1 MSKNLRK
8 MEKQGLSHVFRKLG
22 ESDFHKTFTSLDYKF
37 SLVQNKLANVQPK
50 EVYGVFDNDSDYLLA
65 VDALIAST
73 YETEHR
79 NDVLFTKVLP
89 KIKYTNNFLDIGVG
103 NGDLT
108 KFFGQYFSKISVLD
122 PSKDAL
128 SNVPN
133 FLGSNNASVI
143 KINDYILNYPSTIFN
158 EKYDFILLSHVLY
171 YIPDTERLGLI
182 KNLYNLLSDHGS
194 LVTIYNSGGERYTLC
209 KNFNPNF
216 SDFNNFSSEIMSNFN
231 SSVYEIEEF
240 LATDSIENMMHIM
253 GVSLN
258 DAGAT
263 APREELHSYLE
274 KYNLYEENK
283 FQVSMVQ
290 NIIILDNHEY

>member
-1 MSKNLRK
+1 MSNKLRK
-8 MEKQGLSHVFRKLG
+8 MEKQGLSRVFTKLG
-22 ESDFHKTFTSLDYKF
+22 ANDFHKTFTPLEHKF
-37 SLVQNKLANVQPK
+37 SLVQNKLENVQPK
-50 EVYGVFDNDSDYLLA
+50 KVYGIFDNDSDYLLA

-79 NDVLFTKVLP
+79 NHVLFTKVLP
-89 KIKYTNNFLDIGVG
+89 KIKYTNHFLDIGVG

-108 KFFGQYFSKISVLD
+108 KFFGQHFSKISVLD
-122 PSKDAL
+122 PSEDAL

-143 KINDYILNYPSTIFN
+143 KIKDSVLNYPPEIFN

-182 KNLYNLLSDHGS
+182 KKLYSLLSDHGS
-194 LVTIYNSGGERYTLC
+194 LVAIYNSGGERHSLC

-216 SDFNNFSSEIMSNFN
+216 NDFSPFSGEIMSNFN
-231 SSVYEIEEF
+231 SSIYEIEEF
-240 LATDSIENMMHIM
+240 LTTSSLENMMHIM

-263 APREELHSYLE
+263 ASRDELSLYLTAH
-274 KYNLYEENK
+274 NLYEENN
-283 FQVSMVQ
+283 FQVSMTQ
-290 NIIILDNHEY
+290 NIIILGDHD